1 MATIGTEENAARLRE
16 WVGHQAA
23 QAMPAPVVLEV
34 VEATLHA
41 SSGAVVCLL
50 EGRKVRCVAP
60 VAWDMSVGRHILLAL
75 PFTGK
80 AESAEYVAILWL
92 LNGNEGSR
100 APSMMMAG
108 GEFQPSSQS
117 TPDQGARLHANDE
130 GQLLATSQNGT
141 DMVVN
146 DDTVQWL
153 NYLA

>member
-1 MATIGTEENAARLRE
+1 MPGIRTAETAARLRD
-16 WVGHQAA
+16 WVDQQAA

-34 VEATLHA
+34 VDATLHA
-41 SSGAVVCLL
+41 SSGTVICLL
-50 EGRKVRCVAP
+50 EGRKVRCVVP
-60 VAWDMSVGRHILLAL
+60 VAWDMSLGNHILLAL

-80 AESAEYVAILWL
+80 ADSAEYVAILWL

-108 GEFQPSSQS
+108 GTFEPSSGG
-117 TPDQGARLHANDE
+117 TPGSGAHLYANDS
-130 GQLLATSQNGT
+130 GQLLAKSQNGT
-141 DMVVN
+141 QQVLN